1 MFYFSVAMKLKIEN
15 KKIITFGLDSRMAR
29 AWLVVDSG
37 W

>member
-1 MFYFSVAMKLKIEN
+1 MFCFSVAMKLKIEN
-15 KKIITFGLDSRMAR
+15 KKIITFGLYSRMAR